1 MLTKQ
6 RRGLAIAFLLLLGP
20 AHTAVAATP
29 RDSCAPLIPESLR
42 AAVGREFKG
51 YRLPRESDS
60 LPEDV
65 TYAREHGSHGF
76 LGFASADFDGDGVK
90 DVALILSSTPPR
102 DLKVVGA
109 LAHGKGWR
117 FETVETFEG
126 EPVRWFVERAKPGR
140 YVETQAWDYGTED
153 PRAKESFESSTDGL
167 WIGRT
172 ESASRV
178 YFRVDAQWVYVQVSD

>member
-65 TYAREHGSHGF
+65 TYAREHGSHGC

-117 FETVETFEG
+117 FETVETFE
-126 EPVRWFVERAKPGR
+126 VRWFVERAKPGR
-140 YVETQAWDYGTED
+140 YVGLGLRYGG
-153 PRAKESFESSTDGL
+153 P
-167 WIGRT
+167 
-172 ESASRV
+172 ASQRV
-178 YFRVDAQWVYVQVSD
+178 IREQ